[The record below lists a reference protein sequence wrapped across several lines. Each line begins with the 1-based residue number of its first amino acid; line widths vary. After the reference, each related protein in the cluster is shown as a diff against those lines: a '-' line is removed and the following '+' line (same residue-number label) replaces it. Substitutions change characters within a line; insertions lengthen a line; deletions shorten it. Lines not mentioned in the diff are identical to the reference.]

1 MSQKKTA
8 LERYPDYEVIIGM
21 EVHAQLT
28 TNSKIFSYAA
38 NSFSEDPNAHIDP
51 VCVGYPGT
59 LPVLNKRVLEHAIMA
74 GIATNCTIN
83 KRNYFAR
90 KHYFYPDLP
99 KGYQITQG
107 EIPICVEGTVPIKL
121 TNGQEKQIG
130 ITRIHMEEDAG
141 KNIHDTNYNRSLV
154 DLNRAG
160 CPLLE
165 IVSEPDMRNAE
176 EVKAYLKTLRLTLVH
191 CGLTTGDMEKGAFRA
206 DTNLSVRKKGETVFG
221 TKCELKNI
229 NSFKFI
235 ADAIEYEIDRQI
247 TLLENGESVIQET
260 RLWDTKERKTKRMRK
275 KEEGL
280 DYRYLRDPD
289 LPNISIDQDWIDSI
303 ATSMPELPNSR
314 LIRLQSDYGITQ
326 DEADV
331 LINDLALTEFFE
343 EARKHTTSK
352 KLINWI
358 LRDLMGYLN
367 EEKVSLD
374 ACKITPESLAQL
386 VTLIDEKTVNSSS
399 AKQVFAIMAKTGNDP
414 KTIIAEEG
422 LEQVTDTA
430 ALEETIKAIIAA
442 NPKQVAAYHAGKEKL
457 FGFFVGQT
465 MKQTGGTADPQTIQ
479 ELVKKHL

>member
-1 MSQKKTA
+1 
-8 LERYPDYEVIIGM
+8 
-21 EVHAQLT
+21 
-28 TNSKIFSYAA
+28 
-38 NSFSEDPNAHIDP
+38 
-51 VCVGYPGT
+51 
-59 LPVLNKRVLEHAIMA
+59 
-74 GIATNCTIN
+74 
-83 KRNYFAR
+83 
-90 KHYFYPDLP
+90 
-99 KGYQITQG
+99 
-107 EIPICVEGTVPIKL
+107 
-121 TNGQEKQIG
+121 
-130 ITRIHMEEDAG
+130 
-141 KNIHDTNYNRSLV
+141 
-154 DLNRAG
+154 
-160 CPLLE
+160 
-165 IVSEPDMRNAE
+165 MRNAE

>member
-1 MSQKKTA
+1 
-8 LERYPDYEVIIGM
+8 
-21 EVHAQLT
+21 
-28 TNSKIFSYAA
+28 
-38 NSFSEDPNAHIDP
+38 
-51 VCVGYPGT
+51 
-59 LPVLNKRVLEHAIMA
+59 
-74 GIATNCTIN
+74 
-83 KRNYFAR
+83 
-90 KHYFYPDLP
+90 
-99 KGYQITQG
+99 
-107 EIPICVEGTVPIKL
+107 
-121 TNGQEKQIG
+121 
-130 ITRIHMEEDAG
+130 
-141 KNIHDTNYNRSLV
+141 
-154 DLNRAG
+154 
-160 CPLLE
+160 
-165 IVSEPDMRNAE
+165 
-176 EVKAYLKTLRLTLVH
+176 
-191 CGLTTGDMEKGAFRA
+191 
-206 DTNLSVRKKGETVFG
+206 
-221 TKCELKNI
+221 
-229 NSFKFI
+229 
-235 ADAIEYEIDRQI
+235 
-247 TLLENGESVIQET
+247 
-260 RLWDTKERKTKRMRK
+260 
-275 KEEGL
+275 
-280 DYRYLRDPD
+280 
-289 LPNISIDQDWIDSI
+289 
-303 ATSMPELPNSR
+303 MPELPNSR